1 MKKSLVAAMFAV
13 MMISLVGCGKVS
25 EPKTIETTEVVEEVT
40 EEATEIVEETTET
53 EEATE
58 VPEPTEAPAAEEPV
72 AEEPASPYS
81 YTELSQTMYA
91 QSTVNV
97 RDLPEQTGAKLGS
110 LSTNQE
116 VTVTGQCNETG
127 WYRISY
133 NGGEGFVSNSYLGSE
148 KVAVKSSQS
157 KSSSATQAP
166 AEAAAEAPAQEAA
179 EAPAQEAPADPYA
192 GKTWQEKVEYNS
204 TMGLPTMTG
213 LTEAEQAAYIDS
225 CTLKSD
231 SYGCPWCGYTTTS
244 YDEYHN
250 HLIEEGVA
258 GLQ

>member
-13 MMISLVGCGKVS
+13 MMISLVGCGKAS

-40 EEATEIVEETTET
+40 EATEAVEA
-53 EEATE
+53 ATE
-58 VPEPTEAPAAEEPV
+58 VEAQDEVADDDVAEKPVVDEEPV
-72 AEEPASPYS
+72 AEPYS
-81 YTELSQTMYA
+81 YADVNQTMYA

-97 RDLPEQTGAKLGS
+97 RSLPEQSGEKLGS

-148 KVAVKSSQS
+148 KVVVKS
-157 KSSSATQAP
+157 KSSSATQSTSQAP
-166 AEAAAEAPAQEAA
+166 TQTESQ
-179 EAPAQEAPADPYA
+179 PAQEAPAEP
-192 GKTWQEKVEYNS
+192 EKQPGEVDTSNAVTTDQVLAPGE
-204 TMGLPTMTG
+204 T
-213 LTEAEQAAYIDS
+213 LTP
-225 CTLKSD
+225 D

>member
-1 MKKSLVAAMFAV
+1 MFAV
-13 MMISLVGCGKVS
+13 MMISLVGCGKAS

-40 EEATEIVEETTET
+40 EEATETVEKTTEVEEVA
-53 EEATE
+53 EES
-58 VPEPTEAPAAEEPV
+58 TEAPAEAPV

-116 VTVTGQCNETG
+116 VTVIGQCNETG
-127 WYRISY
+127 WYKISY

-148 KVAVKSSQS
+148 KAAVKS
-157 KSSSATQAP
+157 KSSSATQSTSQ
-166 AEAAAEAPAQEAA
+166 APAQEAAA

-213 LTEAEQAAYIDS
+213 LTEEEQAAYIDS

>member
-13 MMISLVGCGKVS
+13 MMISLVGCGKAS
-25 EPKTIETTEVVEEVT
+25 EPKTIETTEVVEESETV
-40 EEATEIVEETTET
+40 EATETVEVSEVTE
-53 EEATE
+53 
-58 VPEPTEAPAAEEPV
+58 EPTEAPAAEAPA

-116 VTVTGQCNETG
+116 VTVIGQCNETG
-127 WYRISY
+127 WYKISY

-148 KVAVKSSQS
+148 KVAVKS
-157 KSSSATQAP
+157 KSSSATQSTSQAP
-166 AEAAAEAPAQEAA
+166 AQEAAAEAPA
-179 EAPAQEAPADPYA
+179 EAPTDPYA
-192 GKTWQEKVEYNS
+192 GKTWQEKVAYNS

-213 LTEAEQAAYIDS
+213 LTPEEQAAYIDS
-225 CTLKSD
+225 TQIHADNYYCGL
-231 SYGCPWCGYTTTS
+231 CGYETTS
-244 YDEYHN
+244 YDEYVAHMT
-250 HLIEEGVA
+250 GVH
-258 GLQ
+258 GMQ

>member
-13 MMISLVGCGKVS
+13 MIISLVGCGKAS
-25 EPKTIETTEVVEEVT
+25 EPKTIETPKVVEESETV
-40 EEATEIVEETTET
+40 EATET

-58 VPEPTEAPAAEEPV
+58 VEAQDEVADDDVAEKPVVDEAPV

-148 KVAVKSSQS
+148 KVAVKS
-157 KSSSATQAP
+157 KSSSTSASQSQA
-166 AEAAAEAPAQEAA
+166 AA
-179 EAPAQEAPADPYA
+179 EAPAQEAPAESTDDNPYA
-192 GKTWQEKVEYNS
+192 G
-204 TMGLPTMTG
+204 MTTDQLMDAVDAG
-213 LTEAEQAAYIDS
+213 QITP
-225 CTLKSD
+225 D

>member
-1 MKKSLVAAMFAV
+1 MKKRLVAAMFAV
-13 MMISLVGCGKVS
+13 MMISLVGCGKAS

-40 EEATEIVEETTET
+40 EEATEAVEETTET

-58 VPEPTEAPAAEEPV
+58 VSESTEAPA

-127 WYRISY
+127 WYKISY

-148 KVAVKSSQS
+148 KVAVKS
-157 KSSSATQAP
+157 KSSSATQSTS
-166 AEAAAEAPAQEAA
+166 Q
-179 EAPAQEAPADPYA
+179 APAQEAPAESPAQEAPAASTDQPY
-192 GKTWQEKVEYNS
+192 EVDENS
-204 TMGLPTMTG
+204 VVWK
-213 LTEAEQAAYIDS
+213 IDGPIEPGE
-225 CTLKSD
+225 TLDSD
-231 SYGCPWCGYTTTS
+231 SYGCPYCGYTTTS
-244 YDEYHN
+244 YDEYKAHMDA
-250 HLIEEGVA
+250 EG
-258 GLQ
+258 LY

>member
-13 MMISLVGCGKVS
+13 MMISLVGCGKAS
-25 EPKTIETTEVVEEVT
+25 EPKTIETTEVVEESETV
-40 EEATEIVEETTET
+40 EATEAVEKTTET
-53 EEATE
+53 EEVAE
-58 VPEPTEAPAAEEPV
+58 EPTEAPAAEESAV
-72 AEEPASPYS
+72 EEPASPYS

-97 RDLPEQTGAKLGS
+97 RDLPEQTGEKLGS

-157 KSSSATQAP
+157 SSKGSATQSTSQAP
-166 AEAAAEAPAQEAA
+166 AQEAAAEAPAAEPEVQPGQLDGSSLVTEEGQLGYGETLTPDVWYCWYCEATFGTKA
-179 EAPAQEAPADPYA
+179 EMDAHMLSEHGVVDPY
-192 GKTWQEKVEYNS
+192 
-204 TMGLPTMTG
+204 
-213 LTEAEQAAYIDS
+213 
-225 CTLKSD
+225 
-231 SYGCPWCGYTTTS
+231 
-244 YDEYHN
+244 
-250 HLIEEGVA
+250 
-258 GLQ
+258 

>member
-13 MMISLVGCGKVS
+13 MMISLVGCGKAS
-25 EPKTIETTEVVEEVT
+25 EPKTIETTEVVEESETV

-53 EEATE
+53 EEVAE
-58 VPEPTEAPAAEEPV
+58 EPTEAPAAEEPV

-81 YTELSQTMYA
+81 YTDLSQTMYA

-127 WYRISY
+127 WYKISY

-148 KVAVKSSQS
+148 KVAVKS
-157 KSSSATQAP
+157 KSSSATQSTSQAP
-166 AEAAAEAPAQEAA
+166 AQEAAAEAPAATTDDNTYSGMTTDQLMDAVDA
-179 EAPAQEAPADPYA
+179 GQIAPDVY
-192 GKTWQEKVEYNS
+192 
-204 TMGLPTMTG
+204 L
-213 LTEAEQAAYIDS
+213 
-225 CTLKSD
+225 
-231 SYGCPWCGYTTTS
+231 CPVCGFETPNR
-244 YDEYHN
+244 DEYIAHMQA
-250 HLIEEGVA
+250 EGMPY
-258 GLQ
+258 GN

>member
-13 MMISLVGCGKVS
+13 MMISLVGCGKAS

-40 EEATEIVEETTET
+40 ET

-58 VPEPTEAPAAEEPV
+58 VEAQDAVVDDDVAEKPVVDEEPV

-81 YTELSQTMYA
+81 YTDLSQTLYA

-116 VTVTGQCNETG
+116 VTVIGQCNETG
-127 WYRISY
+127 WYKISY

-148 KVAVKSSQS
+148 KVAVKS
-157 KSSSATQAP
+157 KSSSTTQSTSQ
-166 AEAAAEAPAQEAA
+166 AESQ
-179 EAPAQEAPADPYA
+179 PAQEAPAETTDDNPYSGMTTDQLMDAVDA
-192 GKTWQEKVEYNS
+192 GQ
-204 TMGLPTMTG
+204 
-213 LTEAEQAAYIDS
+213 LTPDHFYCGICGFETDDAEAA
-225 CTLKSD
+225 
-231 SYGCPWCGYTTTS
+231 
-244 YDEYHN
+244 HN
-250 HLIEEGVA
+250 HLREVHNM
-258 GLQ
+258 QV

>member
-25 EPKTIETTEVVEEVT
+25 EPKTIETTKVVEESETV
-40 EEATEIVEETTET
+40 EEATETVEKTTET
-53 EEATE
+53 EEVSEVTE
-58 VPEPTEAPAAEEPV
+58 EPTEDPAAEEPV

-148 KVAVKSSQS
+148 KVAVKS
-157 KSSSATQAP
+157 KSSEATAETP
-166 AEAAAEAPAQEAA
+166 AETTDDNTYSSMTTDQLMDAVDAGQIAP
-179 EAPAQEAPADPYA
+179 DVY
-192 GKTWQEKVEYNS
+192 
-204 TMGLPTMTG
+204 L
-213 LTEAEQAAYIDS
+213 
-225 CTLKSD
+225 
-231 SYGCPWCGYTTTS
+231 CPVCGFETPNR
-244 YDEYHN
+244 DEYIAHMQA
-250 HLIEEGVA
+250 EGMPY
-258 GLQ
+258 GN

>member
-13 MMISLVGCGKVS
+13 MMISLVGCGKAS
-25 EPKTIETTEVVEEVT
+25 EPKTIKTTEVVEESETV
-40 EEATEIVEETTET
+40 EATE
-53 EEATE
+53 TE
-58 VPEPTEAPAAEEPV
+58 VEAQEEVVDDDVAEKPV
-72 AEEPASPYS
+72 VDEEPASPYS
-81 YTELSQTMYA
+81 YTDLSQTLYA

-157 KSSSATQAP
+157 KSSEATQAP
-166 AEAAAEAPAQEAA
+166 TQTESQ
-179 EAPAQEAPADPYA
+179 PAQEAPAAEP
-192 GKTWQEKVEYNS
+192 EKQPGEVDTSNAPTVDRQGEYGETLAPDHYVCPICGFETDDGEAAHAHLVEV
-204 TMGLPTMTG
+204 
-213 LTEAEQAAYIDS
+213 
-225 CTLKSD
+225 
-231 SYGCPWCGYTTTS
+231 
-244 YDEYHN
+244 HN
-250 HLIEEGVA
+250 MQV
-258 GLQ
+258 

>member
-13 MMISLVGCGKVS
+13 MMISLVGCGKAS
-25 EPKTIETTEVVEEVT
+25 EPKTIENTEVVEESKAV
-40 EEATEIVEETTET
+40 EATEAEEV
-53 EEATE
+53 TE
-58 VPEPTEAPAAEEPV
+58 VEAQDEVAEKPVVDEAPA

-81 YTELSQTMYA
+81 YTDLSQTLYA

-97 RDLPEQTGAKLGS
+97 RSLPEQTGEKLGS

-133 NGGEGFVSNSYLGSE
+133 NGGEGFVSNSYLGTE

-157 KSSSATQAP
+157 KSGSASQSNSQA
-166 AEAAAEAPAQEAA
+166 ESQ
-179 EAPAQEAPADPYA
+179 PAQEAPADPYA

-204 TMGLPTMTG
+204 SMGLATMTG
-213 LTEAEQAAYIDS
+213 LTEEEQAAYIDS
-225 CTLKSD
+225 CTLTPDNWICSWCNVD
-231 SYGCPWCGYTTTS
+231 CVSYEGYVEHMKTV
-244 YDEYHN
+244 HN
-250 HLIEEGVA
+250 M
-258 GLQ
+258 Q